1 MNVSGGE
8 EQHESYFV
16 DELENMEIDDI
27 DEIVNFADNA
37 ATRLAAET
45 A

>member
-1 MNVSGGE
+1 MNLSGGE
-8 EQHESYFV
+8 DQQESYFV

-27 DEIVNFADNA
+27 DEIMNLADNA